1 MFQNF
6 FEMENKLL
14 FHFSPNQSAGMQRA
28 TSESKWIQEVFVNW
42 LLFSETITLL
52 FRSVPTEDTSFDH
65 HMTMLPMT
73 LYDNM
78 HQPIERAQLIGD
90 HAPFHLQNHQ
100 CSRCGIMAW
109 FHLVSRAC

>member
-42 LLFSETITLL
+42 LLFSGTITPL
-52 FRSVPTEDTSFDH
+52 FRSVPFRGAAYFGFKGKSLEF
-65 HMTMLPMT
+65 
-73 LYDNM
+73 
-78 HQPIERAQLIGD
+78 
-90 HAPFHLQNHQ
+90 
-100 CSRCGIMAW
+100 
-109 FHLVSRAC
+109 